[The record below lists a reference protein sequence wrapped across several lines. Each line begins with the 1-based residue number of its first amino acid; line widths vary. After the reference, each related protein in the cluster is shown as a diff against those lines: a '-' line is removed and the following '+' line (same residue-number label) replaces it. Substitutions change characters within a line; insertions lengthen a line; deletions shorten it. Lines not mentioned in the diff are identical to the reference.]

1 MFRNIAAVAVVLLIG
16 ACQTTQVPVNKD
28 YSATVAD
35 AAKKVCMPYVG
46 DTAALRKA
54 AMDYTG
60 DSGKEFDS
68 VDATG
73 PIKVWHYQ
81 IVEDG
86 RNVSFIA
93 IGGPGSCGVTFVND
107 VADLDVVQGN
117 LEAEVYGGFRP
128 SALKN
133 QTGYGRIEGRN
144 FVVLFSAF
152 DFDQGKASHGV
163 SFITQEAYQRVEVP
177 NGAPEKLEWGG

>member
-1 MFRNIAAVAVVLLIG
+1 MIRKIAATAFFLLLG
-16 ACQTTQVPVNKD
+16 ACQTTQAPANKD

-35 AAKKVCMPYVG
+35 AAKTVCIPYVG
-46 DTAALRKA
+46 DTTALRKA
-54 AMDYTG
+54 AMAYTG
-60 DSGKEFDS
+60 DSGKEFDLKD
-68 VDATG
+68 VTG

-93 IGGPGSCGVTFVND
+93 VGGPGSCGVTFVND
-107 VADLDVVQGN
+107 VADLDVVQGD
-117 LEAEVYGGFRP
+117 LGAEVYGGFRP

-133 QTGYGRIEGRN
+133 QTGYGRIEGQN

-163 SFITQEAYQRVEVP
+163 SFITQDAYQRVEVP

>member
-1 MFRNIAAVAVVLLIG
+1 MIRNIAVVAVFLLLG
-16 ACQTTQVPVNKD
+16 ACQTTQAPVNKD

-35 AAKKVCMPYVG
+35 AAKSVCIPNVG
-46 DTAALRKA
+46 NVAALRKA

-93 IGGPGSCGVTFVND
+93 IGSPGGCDVSFVND
-107 VADLDVVQGN
+107 VADMDTVRDALG
-117 LEAEVYGGFRP
+117 AEVYGGYKP
-128 SALKN
+128 SLLDN
-133 QTGYGRIEGRN
+133 QTGYGRIPGQD
-144 FVVLFSAF
+144 FVVLFGAF
-152 DFDQGKASHGV
+152 DFAPGKTSRGV
-163 SFITQEAYQRVEVP
+163 GFITKDIYQRVEVP

>member
-1 MFRNIAAVAVVLLIG
+1 MIRNIAVAAVLVVLA
-16 ACQTTQVPVNKD
+16 ACQTTQAPLTKD
-28 YSATVAD
+28 YSATVVD
-35 AAKKVCMPYVG
+35 AAETVCIPHVG
-46 DTAALRKA
+46 DVAALRNA
-54 AMDYTG
+54 AMEYTG

-68 VDATG
+68 RDATG

-93 IGGPGSCGVTFVND
+93 IGGPGSCGVTFVNN
-107 VADLDVVQGN
+107 VADIDAVQADLG
-117 LEAEVYGGFRP
+117 AEVYGGFRP
-128 SALKN
+128 SALDN
-133 QTGYGRIEGRN
+133 QTGYGRIKGHD

-152 DFDQGKASHGV
+152 DFDKGKVSRGV
-163 SFITQEAYQRVEVP
+163 SFITQDAYQTVEVP